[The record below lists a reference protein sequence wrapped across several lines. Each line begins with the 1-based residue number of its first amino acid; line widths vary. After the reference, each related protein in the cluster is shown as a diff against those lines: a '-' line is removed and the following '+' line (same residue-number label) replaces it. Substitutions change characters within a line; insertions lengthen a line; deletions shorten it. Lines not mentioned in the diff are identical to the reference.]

1 MSRQLRGTLMWESK
15 RKLFLKKIVLNETK
29 RRLISHDSSGRQ
41 VFHWRVYCTYII
53 SVTQI
58 CAVLQN
64 KTNMLPSVVYIYSRH
79 TPRAKKRLHTH
90 RAKKRLNTHT
100 KMDKQTDGQKHTQTT
115 EGQTHTQMT
124 E

>member
-100 KMDKQTDGQKHTQTT
+100 QRRTNKQMGRNTHRRQRDRHT
-115 EGQTHTQMT
+115 HR
-124 E
+124 